1 MPSLPILLAPLA
13 LLVPFGIQALDSH
26 SDGVVQDQQT
36 YRQTVETQRSLSPL
50 PLSGDAPGWAPVL
63 EGIEP
68 SANEQVR
75 IDRRVILRISP
86 ARPQGRQNLTADL
99 PMPPRMR
106 VVERK
111 MGKCIQ
117 TAQIGGVADRGD
129 SLVMFMRDR
138 RTVAAKLEKG
148 CSPRDFYRGFYM
160 ENSEDGKICVQRDR
174 LMSRSGAKCQVDS
187 FRELVLEPVE

>member
-1 MPSLPILLAPLA
+1 
-13 LLVPFGIQALDSH
+13 
-26 SDGVVQDQQT
+26 
-36 YRQTVETQRSLSPL
+36 
-50 PLSGDAPGWAPVL
+50 
-63 EGIEP
+63 
-68 SANEQVR
+68 
-75 IDRRVILRISP
+75 
-86 ARPQGRQNLTADL
+86 
-99 PMPPRMR
+99 MR